1 MCIDFVLLSS
11 SFYRIKAI
19 NCTYYT
25 THYPPCQYFVHKK
38 YLINKKYCVFI
49 PSVLF
54 YTLFYVEY
62 LELGNIL
69 LYNQDMNNIFKISE
83 LFTGDTPPVTL
94 APMAGASDRTMRLLC
109 REYGADLTVSEM
121 VSAKAIHFGDKK
133 TDSLASITEPER
145 PMAIQL
151 FGSDPAIMAEAA
163 AAMWERYK
171 PEMIDINMGC
181 PVPKVAGNGDGSA
194 LMRDPEKAGRVMR
207 AVADSIP
214 CPATAKI
221 RAGWDDNSK
230 NAVEVAKILEANG
243 AQLICIHGRTR
254 KQMYAPPVD
263 LDIIA
268 EVVRAV
274 NVPVI
279 GNGGIDNPADALK
292 MLDVTGCAGIA
303 VARGACGAPWLFE
316 GIKAALQGKQWDPPN
331 ASERID
337 IAIRHLDMML
347 CDKGEYTGLREARKQ
362 LGWYLHGLRGAT
374 SARLKI
380 NTSEN
385 PDEVRDILCSVQ
397 KENQ

>member
-1 MCIDFVLLSS
+1 MD
-11 SFYRIKAI
+11 
-19 NCTYYT
+19 
-25 THYPPCQYFVHKK
+25 
-38 YLINKKYCVFI
+38 
-49 PSVLF
+49 
-54 YTLFYVEY
+54 
-62 LELGNIL
+62 
-69 LYNQDMNNIFKISE
+69 NIFNINN
-83 LFTGDTPPVTL
+83 LFTGDTVPVTL

-133 TDSLASITEPER
+133 TDTLASITAPER

-151 FGSDPAIMAEAA
+151 FGSEPEIMAEAA
-163 AAMWERYK
+163 AAMWERYR

-194 LMRDPEKAGRVMR
+194 LMKDPAKAGRVMR
-207 AVADSIP
+207 AVADAVP

-221 RAGWDDNSK
+221 RAGWDEKSK

-243 AQLICIHGRTR
+243 AALICIHGRTK

-268 EVVRAV
+268 DVVKAV

-279 GNGGIDNPADALK
+279 GNGGIDTPADALH
-292 MLDVTGCAGIA
+292 MLEVTGCAGIA

-316 GIKAALQGKQWDPPN
+316 GIKAALRGQEWEAPCADK
-331 ASERID
+331 RID
-337 IAIRHLDMML
+337 VALRHFEMML

-380 NTSEN
+380 NTSED
-385 PDEVRDILCSVQ
+385 PDEVREILNSVRE
-397 KENQ
+397 ENR